1 MTTYLNIRFAF
12 TLSRRIRTS
21 AHPLLS
27 TAHMKFP
34 LKDRTPFQIASQRMS
49 TNAVKIPVIDIS
61 APDVD
66 QKDVA
71 RQLVDAAEEHGF
83 IYIRNLGRDIS
94 AADVDGAFE
103 LVQKTFECPVE
114 EKQRCTI
121 QTNNRGWS
129 GMHSETLDPKNQK
142 IGDFKEAFNFGEFVN
157 GKAQQPLPSDMVPHE
172 PRISAF
178 ADSCHNLCQK
188 LLYLLGLGLGVDDFF
203 SSAHN
208 TAKGAS
214 SSILRFLRYP
224 PPDAT
229 AHSDSDVRAGAHS
242 DYGSITLLFRLRGQA
257 GLELLTKDDVW
268 APVPVC
274 PPGTEDDPSPPV
286 LINIGD
292 LLSYWTNG
300 LFRSTLHRV
309 VFPTEGT
316 VGVAGETSAG
326 PRYSIA
332 YFCHPV
338 GTAPLEPVPSERV
351 KDFKPSDGGAPSV
364 NPYATS
370 KVMTA
375 DEHLFMRLKESYGDL
390 YDKKS

>member
-1 MTTYLNIRFAF
+1 MNNPVKDKLGHSGSSDGTDQRTANI
-12 TLSRRIRTS
+12 
-21 AHPLLS
+21 PL
-27 TAHMKFP
+27 
-34 LKDRTPFQIASQRMS
+34 
-49 TNAVKIPVIDIS
+49 IDIS
-61 APDVD
+61 APDAD
-66 QKDVA
+66 QKEIA
-71 RQLVDAAEEHGF
+71 QQLVDAAEEHGF
-83 IYIRNLGRDIS
+83 IYIRNLGREIP
-94 AADVDGAFE
+94 AKDVGGAFH
-103 LVQKTFECPVE
+103 LVKKTFECSSE

-142 IGDFKEAFNFGEFVN
+142 IGDFKEAFNFGEFAD
-157 GKAQQPLPSDMVPHE
+157 GKAQQPLPSDLVPDE
-172 PRISAF
+172 PQISAF
-178 ADSCHNLCQK
+178 ADLCHDLCQK
-188 LLYLLGLGLGVDDFF
+188 LLYLLGLGLGVGDFF

-208 TAKGAS
+208 TEKGAS

-224 PPDAT
+224 PPEST
-229 AHSDSDVRAGAHS
+229 AHSADDVRAGSHS
-242 DYGSITLLFRLRGQA
+242 DYGSITLLFRLKGQA
-257 GLELLTKDDVW
+257 GLEVLTKENIW

-274 PPGTEDDPSPPV
+274 PPGTENDPSPPI

-309 VFPTEGT
+309 VFPTEGSAK
-316 VGVAGETSAG
+316 VQGETNEG

-338 GTAPLEPVPSERV
+338 GTVPLEPVPSERV
-351 KDFKPSDGGAPSV
+351 KNFMPAEGAPSE